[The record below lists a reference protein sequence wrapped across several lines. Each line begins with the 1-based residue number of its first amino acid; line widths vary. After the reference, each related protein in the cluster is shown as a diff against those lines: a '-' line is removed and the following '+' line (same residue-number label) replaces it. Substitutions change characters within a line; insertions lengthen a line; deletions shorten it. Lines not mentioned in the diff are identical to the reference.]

1 MTTDGTPPAAGQRG
15 PLDGLVVADLSRVL
29 AGPYASMMLADL
41 GATVIKVESAAGDET
56 RTWRPPEHD
65 GTATYY
71 LSINRNKRSVVLDFR
86 DPDDVALV
94 HELFRRSDIVLENYM
109 PGKLAG
115 FGLDYETAR
124 SINPKLVYLSI
135 SGFGS
140 GEGASLPGYDL
151 VVQAMSGLMSLTG
164 ERDGPAYRAGI
175 AMFDVMTG
183 LHGTVGVLAA
193 LHQRERTGEGQHV
206 EVNLMSS
213 ALSGLVNHTAA
224 YTAAGVV
231 PMRMG
236 NNHPSVYPYEPLPTA
251 DRDIIVAAANDR
263 QFRALCEVLGIP
275 EVADDPRFLTNGDRT
290 VNRDALRP
298 LLVEPMASW
307 TADDLF
313 DALSARGVPCGPI
326 NTVGEGI
333 EFAERIGLEP
343 RVTVGEGDEE
353 VDLVRNPIRFSAAAP
368 QYTLPPPT
376 LGQHTDDIK
385 SWLRT

>member
-140 GEGASLPGYDL
+140 GDGAALPGYDL

-164 ERDGPAYRAGI
+164 DPDGPAYRAGI
-175 AMFDVMTG
+175 AVFDVMTG
-183 LHGTVGVLAA
+183 LHATVGLLAA
-193 LHQRERTGEGQHV
+193 LHQREQTGEGQHV
-206 EVNLMSS
+206 EVDLMSS

-231 PMRMG
+231 PTRMG

-251 DRDIIVAAANDR
+251 DRDMIIAAANDR
-263 QFRALCEVLGIP
+263 QFRTLCEVLGIP
-275 EVADDPRFLTNGDRT
+275 DVADDPRFLTNGDRT

-307 TADDLF
+307 SADDLF

-326 NTVGEGI
+326 NTVGEGV

-343 RVTVGEGDEE
+343 RVTLGEGDGA

-385 SWLRT
+385 TWLQS